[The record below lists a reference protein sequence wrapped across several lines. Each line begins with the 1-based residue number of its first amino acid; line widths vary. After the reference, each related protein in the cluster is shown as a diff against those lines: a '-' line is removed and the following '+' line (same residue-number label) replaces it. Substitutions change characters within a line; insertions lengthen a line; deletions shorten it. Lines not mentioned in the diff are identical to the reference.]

1 MNALIYNQD
10 SRLTIRKPNG
20 LEWDYDNVD
29 KPDLGFDYEVLIY
42 EDIEVKILKWEDGK
56 CFDDQEKEPI
66 SDSEKD
72 AIELYIDNAEPPLG
86 YNLNTQFINRLESV
100 VIDYTNATAQQYGM
114 YDLNYANIAGR
125 EGSNHPRRADARRT
139 LEYFDAIWSVF
150 ETVAN
155 EIQQTREDTLKPLDD
170 YLAAFPDPMVTPDSR
185 TG

>member
-1 MNALIYNQD
+1 MNALVYNQD

-86 YNLNTQFINRLESV
+86 YNLNTQFINRLERV
-100 VIDYTNATAQQYGM
+100 VIDYTNETAQQYGM

-150 ETVAN
+150 ESVAN

-170 YLAAFPDPMVTPDSR
+170 YLAAFPDPMITPDSR